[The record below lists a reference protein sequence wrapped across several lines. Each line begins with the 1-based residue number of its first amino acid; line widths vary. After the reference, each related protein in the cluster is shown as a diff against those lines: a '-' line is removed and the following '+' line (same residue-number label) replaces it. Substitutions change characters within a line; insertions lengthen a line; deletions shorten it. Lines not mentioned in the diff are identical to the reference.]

1 MKASELRKLS
11 IDELR
16 KKERELKENL
26 FRLRFKLATGELVNT
41 AQIRET
47 RKDIARIKTILR
59 EYELEGQNG
68 K

>member
-11 IDELR
+11 IDELK
-16 KKERELKENL
+16 KKELELKENL
-26 FRLRFKLATGELVNT
+26 FRLRFKLATGDLENT

>member
-16 KKERELKENL
+16 KKERELKEDL
-26 FRLRFKLATGELVNT
+26 FRLKFKLATGDLENT

-47 RKDIARIKTILR
+47 RRDIARIKTILR
-59 EYELEGQNG
+59 EYELEGQYG